1 MSPHVSVQADLSA
14 GQVESQLRSSAPLKD
29 QSGTHGQLPSGII
42 PDFAML
48 VSVGHLQSTRPPS
61 HACMV
66 RVAGVHAAALNDVL
80 QIDGPVHRFHL
91 AVLMS
96 EWEHESEV
104 VLKLRA
110 DP

>member
-1 MSPHVSVQADLSA
+1 M
-14 GQVESQLRSSAPLKD
+14 
-29 QSGTHGQLPSGII
+29 I
-42 PDFAML
+42 
-48 VSVGHLQSTRPPS
+48 
-61 HACMV
+61 
-66 RVAGVHAAALNDVL
+66 AGVHAAALNDVL